1 MPCHCVTRRV
11 LILFTALL
19 TTLAGCQSRTT
30 RTSQEARPETARPPQ
45 AQPAKPEQPLAV
57 RVMTYNIYVGGTR
70 LGQPL
75 EQTVAVIQAAGADI
89 VGLQEQSHHADDI
102 AAALGFDHRVHGNSP
117 AILSRWPIVSASPQ
131 GIVVEL
137 PNDRRAHVYNVHF
150 APYPYQ
156 PYDLR
161 DEKLNSAAEAVA
173 AARETRGSAVR
184 ALLNEARP
192 ALDRDA
198 IVFITGD
205 FNEPS
210 HLDWTPAAAAAGMNF
225 GYAVRWPTSTA
236 LADAGVTDA
245 FRAVYPDPVKRPAP
259 TWTPLAD
266 AADNEVHDR
275 IDLIYFAG
283 RGVEA
288 VDARVIGED
297 GADAD
302 IVVTPYPSDHRAVV
316 ATFRVE

>member
-1 MPCHCVTRRV
+1 
-11 LILFTALL
+11 
-19 TTLAGCQSRTT
+19 
-30 RTSQEARPETARPPQ
+30 
-45 AQPAKPEQPLAV
+45 
-57 RVMTYNIYVGGTR
+57 MTYNILVGGTR

-131 GIVVEL
+131 GVVIAL

-161 DEKLNSAAEAVA
+161 DEQLKSAAEAVA
-173 AARETRGSAVR
+173 AAEKTRGPAVR

-192 ALDRDA
+192 ALARDA

-210 HLDWTPAAAAAGMNF
+210 HLDWTPAAAAADMNF
-225 GYAVRWPTSTA
+225 GYTVPWPTSTA
-236 LADAGVTDA
+236 LTEAGLTDA

-266 AADNEVHDR
+266 APDDEVHDR
-275 IDLIYFAG
+275 IDRIYFAG

-288 VDARVIGED
+288 VDARVIGEHR
-297 GADAD
+297 AAAD
-302 IVVTPYPSDHRAVV
+302 IVITPYPSDHRAVV
-316 ATFRVE
+316 ATFRVK